1 MATSNEEWEVSKENI
16 RPIQRGRR
24 PSKLNACLTLHP
36 DDVILKQ
43 RDVFEKELRI
53 YSGDDPLSVW
63 HKYIKWIEQNFPKGG
78 KESHLEQLL
87 QRCLSIMKN
96 ESKYYDDDRFI
107 DIWLKFANMSLRPI
121 DVYNY
126 MYSNNIGCKSAP
138 FFIAWSWEL
147 EQQGNLKKADE
158 VLCEGFNRKVQP
170 LEMLQTKMCEFE
182 RRVVNK
188 IHTSSVQET
197 GNTEQSRSAFALL
210 KPQKRNLAPVSR
222 TGDSVVEAPR
232 ATMLLGKEQPVPKI
246 TSQTKAIP
254 FKIYNSENIAPS
266 LPVKAESS
274 EPFIL
279 HSETSKENEKK
290 PAKWNKVK
298 FKPVSKTSGE
308 FKEPTFK
315 LHCDDTAQLPKTPR
329 LVPRVSNVLGIRSE
343 DESPPIALFEQ
354 PDSSKVPMY
363 DKNKVYGGAEEYSLE
378 EIRAAAWFEKK
389 QKNELASQETVHV
402 ECRKR
407 ERELQNK
414 VQNLEEQIKYL
425 FSSVYSQYQQM
436 CDNCKTKSDAHKNEF
451 GVVRHNINCNSSQ
464 LDIVSNVK
472 VGKDSEHSTK
482 HFMTVENLP
491 SSKTFVSKSNT
502 NELFSGKSS
511 QSKSYI
517 EAENMVRD
525 LYNGTF
531 TNIADAVLVTDL
543 QESNDGSKLACLD
556 SEPKYSHILQ
566 NKISYN
572 EVKFDCG
579 AKNTE
584 SKNYK
589 NSLPFTFYHDPTE
602 IISESASINIKNQCS
617 SKSQTAKSEDY
628 GRPFEKD
635 LAIEDVENIPP
646 EGYVQES
653 EKRELAGILKPSV
666 NVFYIPLEEQDA
678 QEESDPEDGC
688 IYNNYH
694 PLQDETLVPPCN
706 TEQFTAATFLS
717 STPCPGKHNNNA
729 SGSEAIVDGT
739 AHSMQ
744 HSDPA
749 SENRISVNTQCIS
762 DVLNKSKL
770 NKMEGKS
777 SIKDQSTLQRF
788 ISGRLS
794 TIMETSRDCNSKSS
808 SSNGSPSIMKLS
820 QLDQYSIFHSN
831 NNLSSKIEAAK
842 QPSNLTLNSKPST
855 GFPDTIPEK
864 GNELPPVTYAIIDDE
879 NLDPFDIKLQNK
891 LLESLK
897 LPESFYNNFEISNKL
912 IKSIKVGENIEIGKE
927 LYAIENLIGEGAFA
941 KVFEIEKVG
950 MKNFDSNSCT
960 KFALKICKDRNEWEL
975 YITTE
980 LHNRLEKMNSLPDI
994 RLSVLK
1000 IISAVKCTNAIFF
1013 VTEFSHQGTLLD
1025 FVNFYGSFNTN
1036 KIPELVIM
1044 YLTMELLYIMSKIH
1058 ECNIIHGDV
1067 KPDNIIL
1074 IEDAIKIDLLDHIP
1088 EKTTFLRFID
1098 FGQAIDLSFFK
1109 QDVSFK
1115 TVTKYNCT
1123 EMMEN
1128 KPWLFQIDWFG
1139 IANCIHVMLFSEYMT
1154 VQKKDGKWQ
1163 IGKKLKRY
1171 WDNELWEPLFQEL
1184 LNIPSCSNQPNVKYF
1199 IDKII
1204 SKLQQNASS
1213 LKMHLARLMCSYTKK
1228 K

>member
-16 RPIQRGRR
+16 QPIQRGRR

-53 YSGDDPLSVW
+53 YYGDDPLSVW

-78 KESHLEQLL
+78 KESHLEQLV

-96 ESKYYDDDRFI
+96 ESKYYDDNRFI
-107 DIWLKFANMSLRPI
+107 DIWLKFANMSSRPI

-158 VLCEGFNRKVQP
+158 VLCEGFNRKVEP
-170 LEMLQTKMCEFE
+170 FEMLQTKMNEFE

-188 IHTSSVQET
+188 IHTSSDQET

-210 KPQKRNLAPVSR
+210 KPQKRNLAPISR
-222 TGDSVVEAPR
+222 TGDSVVETPR
-232 ATMLLGKEQPVPKI
+232 ATMVIGREQPLPKI
-246 TSQTKAIP
+246 TSQTKAVP

-274 EPFIL
+274 VPFIL
-279 HSETSKENEKK
+279 HSENSKENEKK

-298 FKPVSKTSGE
+298 MKPVSKASGE
-308 FKEPTFK
+308 FKEPAFK
-315 LHCDDTAQLPKTPR
+315 LHCDDMAQPPTTPR
-329 LVPRVSNVLGIRSE
+329 LVPKVSNVLGIRSG
-343 DESPPIALFEQ
+343 DESPPIALFEL
-354 PDSSKVPMY
+354 PDPSRVPMY

-378 EIRAAAWFEKK
+378 EIRAAAWFKKK
-389 QKNELASQETVHV
+389 QKNEQENNLASDETAHI

-407 ERELQNK
+407 EIDLQNK
-414 VQNLEEQIKYL
+414 VQNLEQQVKYL
-425 FSSVYSQYQQM
+425 LSSVYSQM
-436 CDNCKTKSDAHKNEF
+436 CDDCKAKNAAYKNEF
-451 GVVRHNINCNSSQ
+451 GVVRHNLNCDSSQ
-464 LDIVSNVK
+464 LDIISNVK
-472 VGKDSEHSTK
+472 VGKDYEHSTNP
-482 HFMTVENLP
+482 FITVENLP
-491 SSKTFVSKSNT
+491 SSKTLVSKSNA
-502 NELFSGKSS
+502 NELSGKIS

-543 QESNDGSKLACLD
+543 QECNDGRELACLD
-556 SEPKYSHILQ
+556 SEPKYSHILP
-566 NKISYN
+566 NKVLHN
-572 EVKFDCG
+572 EVKFNCE
-579 AKNTE
+579 AKNADT
-584 SKNYK
+584 KNDK
-589 NSLPFTFYHDPTE
+589 NSLPFNFYHDPTE
-602 IISESASINIKNQCS
+602 IISESPSINIQNQCS
-617 SKSQTAKSEDY
+617 FKLQKSDDY
-628 GRPFEKD
+628 RCPSEKD
-635 LAIEDVENIPP
+635 LAIEDVENVPP

-666 NVFYIPLEEQDA
+666 NIFYIPLEEQDT

-694 PLQDETLVPPCN
+694 PLQDDTLVPPCN

-717 STPCPGKHNNNA
+717 STPCPGKYNKNT
-729 SGSEAIVDGT
+729 SEAKATVDDT
-739 AHSMQ
+739 AASMQ
-744 HSDPA
+744 HRDPA
-749 SENRISVNTQCIS
+749 SENRIPDNTQCS
-762 DVLNKSKL
+762 SNVLNKSKV

-777 SIKDQSTLQRF
+777 SIKDQSTLRRF

-794 TIMETSRDCNSKSS
+794 AIMETSRDCNSKSS
-808 SSNGSPSIMKLS
+808 SSSNSSSSITKLS

-842 QPSNLTLNSKPST
+842 QPSNLICNSKPST
-855 GFPDTIPEK
+855 SFPCTVPEK

-879 NLDPFDIKLQNK
+879 NIDPFDIKLQNK

-897 LPESFYNNFEISNKL
+897 LSESFYNNFVISNKL

-927 LYAIENLIGEGAFA
+927 IYSIESLIGEGAFA
-941 KVFEIEKVG
+941 KVFEIEKRD

-960 KFALKICKDRNEWEL
+960 QFALKICKDSNEWEL

-1000 IISAVKCTNAIFF
+1000 IISAVKCTNAILFI
-1013 VTEFSHQGTLLD
+1013 TEFSHQGTLLD
-1025 FVNFYGSFNTN
+1025 FVNFYGAFNTN
-1036 KIPELVIM
+1036 KIPELVVM
-1044 YLTMELLYIMSKIH
+1044 YLTMELLHIMSKIH

-1074 IEDAIKIDLLDHIP
+1074 IENAIKIDLLDLIS

-1098 FGQAIDLSFFK
+1098 FGQAIDLNFFK
-1109 QDVSFK
+1109 QDISFK

-1154 VQKKDGKWQ
+1154 VKKNDGKWQ
-1163 IGKKLKRY
+1163 IEKKFKRY
-1171 WDNELWEPLFQEL
+1171 WDNELWEPLFHEL

-1204 SKLQQNASS
+1204 TKLQQNASS
-1213 LKMHLARLMCSYTKK
+1213 FKMHLARLMCSYT
-1228 K
+1228 